1 MVMNEQT
8 NDICTNFIKHLLG
21 HGGSYTDDV
30 FKIELVLIAVT
41 IMAHLP
47 PSHQLQHVPLNKSVI
62 LPN

>member
-8 NDICTNFIKHLLG
+8 NDIRTDFIKHLLG
-21 HGGSYTDDV
+21 HGGSYTDV
-30 FKIELVLIAVT
+30 FKIELVLIAKK